1 MTLRWITGKGVT
13 AAKGFQASGV
23 SAEIKASGARDL
35 ALIFSGRP
43 ASAAGTFTTNL
54 AAAAPVQVSRERVAA
69 GVARG
74 VVVNSGC
81 ANAAT
86 GKRGYDDAVEM
97 AALAAAAVGIPAE
110 EMLVCSTGLIG
121 SNLPMERVTAGIRQ
135 AAAGLSDED
144 ASATEA
150 IMTTDTRPKRAAVA
164 SDEGWS
170 VGGIAKGAGMI
181 APRMATML
189 AFITT
194 DAEVEPRSL
203 RPTLSEVVDWTFN
216 AITIDGDTS
225 TNDTV
230 ICLANGA
237 SGVAP
242 GFDEFPEALNTVCRS
257 LAEQIVADGEGATKF
272 VRVRVTGAR
281 TTDEA
286 RASARTVAESLL
298 VKTALWGGDP
308 NWGRVVAALG
318 RSGTD
323 FDPEKISISIGGFD
337 LLVRGEPVTEEARV
351 AARSAIKSYDEM
363 AIVCDLA
370 SGGEWFEIMTTD
382 LSPKYV
388 ELNAAYE

>member
-1 MTLRWITGKGVT
+1 
-13 AAKGFQASGV
+13 
-23 SAEIKASGARDL
+23 
-35 ALIFSGRP
+35 
-43 ASAAGTFTTNL
+43 
-54 AAAAPVQVSRERVAA
+54 
-69 GVARG
+69 
-74 VVVNSGC
+74 
-81 ANAAT
+81 
-86 GKRGYDDAVEM
+86 
-97 AALAAAAVGIPAE
+97 
-110 EMLVCSTGLIG
+110 
-121 SNLPMERVTAGIRQ
+121 
-135 AAAGLSDED
+135 
-144 ASATEA
+144 
-150 IMTTDTRPKRAAVA
+150 
-164 SDEGWS
+164 
-170 VGGIAKGAGMI
+170 
-181 APRMATML
+181 
-189 AFITT
+189 

-230 ICLANGA
+230 ICFANGA

-242 GFDEFPEALNTVCRS
+242 GLDEFPEALNTVCRS

-286 RASARTVAESLL
+286 RAAARTVAESLL

-318 RSGTD
+318 RSGTE

-337 LLVRGEPVTEEARV
+337 LLVRGEPVAEEARV
-351 AARSAIKSYDEM
+351 AARSAIKRYDEM
-363 AIVCDLA
+363 PIVCDLA